1 MVATEEGWH
10 VASDGVKLYTKTWKT
25 DGPPKAI
32 IAFVHGFSDHC
43 NSYYDLFPTLASYGI
58 EIRAVD
64 QRGWGR
70 SVTDKASRGRTGGTE
85 VVMSDIHSFVTSIFE
100 SIKSTTVSAHDASHS
115 GTPVFMMGHS
125 KGGAEVLY
133 YALNSSLDLPPI
145 AGVLAYSPLISLH
158 PSTRPWNL
166 TVFLGRVA
174 SKIMP
179 SFQLVTPLNEYLMSR
194 DKRICEEWRRDPLCH
209 DTGTLE
215 GIAGMMDRALWL
227 ESEQAGKNCKY
238 KLPIWV
244 CHGSADEINSYEAS
258 KRFVERLESDDKTF
272 KSYEGAYH
280 KLHGEPDGVKE
291 SLAKDVAEW
300 IFKRC
305 EGPARPNASRAKL

>member
-1 MVATEEGWH
+1 MVSTEEGWH

-32 IAFVHGFSDHC
+32 IAFVHGFSDHYFGSPQQQTRC
-43 NSYYDLFPTLASYGI
+43 IDYGSCF
-58 EIRAVD
+58 IRNIHDKQCAIPKKQSNAKIIVLT
-64 QRGWGR
+64 RGWGR

-100 SIKSTTVSAHDASHS
+100 SIKSTTVSDHDASHS
-115 GTPVFMMGHS
+115 ETPVFMMGHS

-145 AGVLAYSPLISLH
+145 AGVLAYSPLIALH

-166 TVFLGRVA
+166 TVFLGRMA

-227 ESEQAGKNCKY
+227 ESEQAGKNSKY
-238 KLPIWV
+238 KLPIWLRGQQAF
-244 CHGSADEINSYEAS
+244 CREI
-258 KRFVERLESDDKTF
+258 RV
-272 KSYEGAYH
+272 
-280 KLHGEPDGVKE
+280 
-291 SLAKDVAEW
+291 
-300 IFKRC
+300 
-305 EGPARPNASRAKL
+305 

>member
-10 VASDGVKLYTKTWKT
+10 VAPDGAKLYTKTWKA

-43 NSYYDLFPTLASYGI
+43 NSYYDLFPTLASYGV
-58 EIRAVD
+58 EIRALD

-70 SVTDKASRGRTGGTE
+70 SVTGKASRGLTGGTE
-85 VVMSDIHSFVTSIFE
+85 VVMSDFHSFVTGIFD
-100 SIKSTTVSAHDASHS
+100 SVKSASSSDSDASEI
-115 GTPVFMMGHS
+115 PAVFIMGHS

-145 AGVLAYSPLISLH
+145 AGVLAYSPLIALH

-166 TVFLGRVA
+166 TVFLGRIA
-174 SKIMP
+174 SKVLP
-179 SFQLVTPLNEYLMSR
+179 NFQLVQPLNEYLMSR
-194 DKRICEEWRRDPLCH
+194 DKRICEEWRQDPLCH

-215 GIAGMMDRALWL
+215 GIGGMLDRGAWL
-227 ESEQAGKNCKY
+227 EGEQVGKDCKY
-238 KLPIWV
+238 KGPIWV

-258 KRFVERLESDDKTF
+258 RSFVERLESDDKTF

-280 KLHGEPDGVKE
+280 KLHGEPEGVKE
-291 SLAKDVAEW
+291 ALAKDVAEW
-300 IFKRC
+300 ILKRS
-305 EGPARPNASRAKL
+305 EVATNHNAPTAKL